1 MMKKV
6 LNRKRLK
13 RKWEKSH
20 LYIPTLARLLGRLV
34 SKKEVSEQS
43 EEETVHK
50 ALNKD
55 DVEVF
60 ESSLLELVCAKNIEV
75 KRKWRQ
81 VLRTSSLWFFL
92 RWRQFRSSWSRRQGS
107 SWTD

>member
-55 DVEVF
+55 DVEVRVWKQP
-60 ESSLLELVCAKNIEV
+60 LGIGLC
-75 KRKWRQ
+75 
-81 VLRTSSLWFFL
+81 
-92 RWRQFRSSWSRRQGS
+92 
-107 SWTD
+107 